1 MAEPAA
7 AGTPGRG
14 PGHPLLGRRS
24 GWLLLAGVALAHLV
38 AVGELAGDRYGWGA
52 GERPSARI
60 EVAFVRELL
69 QATPPAAPPRPEPTA
84 RPQRALPSVA
94 TRAASAPQ
102 AAPVAAPVAPPVVPR
117 EDHATPA
124 TEPPLAADAAPPVER
139 RDDVRVPAV
148 ADDAPAAPA
157 EPTPASAAAE
167 PASAA
172 PAVAATALPAAASQ
186 AGAEPFDWP
195 PSTELNYT
203 LNGYYRGP
211 IEGGTAQVAWLR
223 GGTRYQVQ
231 METSLGPML
240 SRRIV
245 SEGELTDRGLVPR
258 RFDGEQKVLFRSP
271 RRWSLRFAPERI
283 TLSDGREAPSP
294 PGVQDEASQFVQ
306 LTWLFTTQPALLE
319 PGRSV
324 EVPLALTRRV
334 DRWIYDVK
342 ERQTLQLPF
351 GSVETVYVKPRRE
364 ARGGDLTAEIW
375 FAPTLQYL
383 PVRIL
388 IRQDESSFIDLL
400 LERPPLQAAPVVTR

>member
-7 AGTPGRG
+7 AGSSGRG
-14 PGHPLLGRRS
+14 PGHPLLRRRS
-24 GWLLLAGVALAHLV
+24 GWLLLAGVALAHLL
-38 AVGELAGDRYGWGA
+38 AVGELASERQGWGA
-52 GERPSARI
+52 GDRPPARI

-69 QATPPAAPPRPEPTA
+69 QAAPPVPPPRPAPVV

-94 TRAASAPQ
+94 AKAASAPDARP
-102 AAPVAAPVAPPVVPR
+102 AAAARKDDVSERDAVPLVVGL
-117 EDHATPA
+117 
-124 TEPPLAADAAPPVER
+124 EPPLVR
-139 RDDVRVPAV
+139 SDDVRKPAV
-148 ADDAPAAPA
+148 ADSPPAVVAEPAPAVAV
-157 EPTPASAAAE
+157 AAE
-167 PASAA
+167 PAAAA
-172 PAVAATALPAAASQ
+172 PPEVAAPTLPPAASQ
-186 AGAEPFDWP
+186 PGTEAFDWP

-223 GGTRYQVQ
+223 TGTRYQVHMQ
-231 METSLGPML
+231 TSLGPML

-245 SEGELTDRGLVPR
+245 SEGELTERGLVPR

-271 RRWSLRFAPERI
+271 RRWTLRFAPDRI
-283 TLSDGREAPSP
+283 TLADGREADSP

-342 ERQTLQLPF
+342 ERQTLQLSF

-375 FAPTLQYL
+375 FAPSLQYL

-388 IRQDESSFIDLL
+388 IRQDESSFIDLM
-400 LERPPLQAAPVVTR
+400 LERPPLQAAPAVTR